1 MTPRISAIKARIK
14 KREKTRWAISGLGN
28 FAGNSFLPAV
38 EALRGAEVSA
48 LYSRSIDRA
57 KTLALKFDVPE
68 YFDDFE
74 QFLKS
79 DFDILYVAGVNAHH
93 HEQVI
98 KAAEA
103 GKHILCEKP
112 LALDAAQAEEMVA
125 ACKKNGV
132 FLAVDYVMRFHPLT
146 QKAREL
152 IRKNKIGKPISISAN
167 FNVKFAP
174 NDNYRFDKALAGGG
188 AMRDLGTHLLDL
200 TRFLFGEIEDAR
212 GEIANIVYKGEVDDF
227 GHAILKFENGAR
239 GYINCSFNA
248 PRAFNRV
255 EIVGH
260 KGSISIDGLLAGRFR
275 SSKLTILLEG
285 ETKKAF
291 RRRAN
296 RLYRLVKSVTRSIR
310 LGEEP
315 EVTGEDGLINMRLM
329 EKIERG

>member
-1 MTPRISAIKARIK
+1 MTPRISAIKERIK
-14 KREKTRWAISGLGN
+14 KRKKTRWAIAGLGA
-28 FAGNSFLPAV
+28 FAENSFLPAV

-68 YFDDFE
+68 FFGDYDK
-74 QFLKS
+74 FLKA
-79 DFDILYVAGVNAHH
+79 DFDALYVAGDNAHD
-93 HEQVI
+93 HERVI
-98 KAAEA
+98 KAAAA
-103 GKHILCEKP
+103 GKHVLCEKP
-112 LALDAAQAEEMVA
+112 LGLDSRQGEEMVA

-132 FLAVDYVMRFHPLT
+132 FLAVNYVMRFHPTT

-152 IRKNKIGKPISISAN
+152 IRSGKIGKPISIAAN

-174 NDNYRFDKALAGGG
+174 DDNFRFDKALAGGG
-188 AMRDLGTHLLDL
+188 ALRDLGTHLIDL
-200 TRFLFGEIEDAR
+200 TRFLFGEIADVK
-212 GEIANIVYKGEVDDF
+212 GEIANVIYKSEVDDF
-227 GHAILKFENGAR
+227 AHAILKFENGAR

-260 KGSISIDGLLAGRFR
+260 KGSIAIDGLLAGRFR
-275 SSKLTILLEG
+275 ATKLTILLEG